1 MTSSGLSSDE
11 DFWPAICC
19 EPCELSLL
27 PSAPELS
34 DDLALAEMCGSPVLS
49 EALRRDLLALI
60 DDGDAEPACLGGA
73 AEAPADEQDELEHH
87 ASPPSQRPDE
97 PEEEVLLPRM
107 ISTPSPTAAV
117 VSRTQAQA
125 AQAPELRPTAAP
137 AAAEPARGPLILRR
151 AAARPRA
158 PTSERERSANFWAAL
173 ELGKGNGLGTH
184 WQTAPLKRRSF
195 EEDVTEQAVAA
206 EEDAEAGEACGRV
219 WGKPGVDS
227 GTLVTS
233 RPSGSSV
240 GSGIEWI
247 GVRRD
252 ALLGVAT
259 DTRVSLEV
267 TGVNSTAAAR
277 RQKLS
282 IGQHFLHTT
291 VQADRTVSSGSP
303 LPSGLTVLASDLLRG
318 ASDRIM
324 RVWLNVDADAR
335 SQLTVAQGRL
345 ARFNFRLEQVVGDVV
360 VRSVLVPGQF
370 SVRGQAETK
379 PAKRQR
385 TMNVLPLSPEAVTPA
400 MPHNVLQKLLMASK

>member
-1 MTSSGLSSDE
+1 MASDD
-11 DFWPAICC
+11 DFWPEPC

-49 EALRRDLLALI
+49 EALRRDLLALM

-73 AEAPADEQDELEHH
+73 ADATVDEQDEMEDH
-87 ASPPSQRPDE
+87 AISPPSQRPDE
-97 PEEEVLLPRM
+97 PEEAEAVLPRM

-117 VSRTQAQA
+117 VSSRTH

-137 AAAEPARGPLILRR
+137 AAAEPPRGPLILRR
-151 AAARPRA
+151 AAPRPRA
-158 PTSERERSANFWAAL
+158 PTSERERSANFWAAMR
-173 ELGKGNGLGTH
+173 LGKGNGLGT
-184 WQTAPLKRRSF
+184 QTAPLKRRSF
-195 EEDVTEQAVAA
+195 EEDVTEQA
-206 EEDAEAGEACGRV
+206 EEDTETGEACGRV

-252 ALLGVAT
+252 ALSSLAT

-267 TGVNSTAAAR
+267 TGVNSTTAAR
-277 RQKLS
+277 RQNLS
-282 IGQHFLHTT
+282 IGQRFLQTT

-303 LPSGLTVLASDLLRG
+303 LPSGLTVLDSDLLRG

-345 ARFNFRLEQVVGDVV
+345 ANFNFRLEQVVGDVV

-370 SVRGQAETK
+370 SVRGQAATK

-385 TMNVLPLSPEAVTPA
+385 TMDSPPLSAEDVPPA
-400 MPHNVLQKLLMASK
+400 MAKPNALQKLLMASK

>member
-1 MTSSGLSSDE
+1 MDI
-11 DFWPAICC
+11 WPEPC

-49 EALRRDLLALI
+49 EALRRDLLALM
-60 DDGDAEPACLGGA
+60 DDDAEPACLGGA
-73 AEAPADEQDELEHH
+73 ADATVDEQDEMEDH
-87 ASPPSQRPDE
+87 AISPPSQRPDE
-97 PEEEVLLPRM
+97 PEEEEEAAVLPRM

-117 VSRTQAQA
+117 VSRTHAQA

-137 AAAEPARGPLILRR
+137 AAAEPPRGPLILRR
-151 AAARPRA
+151 AAPRPRA
-158 PTSERERSANFWAAL
+158 PTSERERSANFWAAVR
-173 ELGKGNGLGTH
+173 LGKGNGLGT
-184 WQTAPLKRRSF
+184 QTAPLKRRSF
-195 EEDVTEQAVAA
+195 EEDVTEQA
-206 EEDAEAGEACGRV
+206 EEDTETGEACGRV

-252 ALLGVAT
+252 ALSSLAT

-267 TGVNSTAAAR
+267 TGVNSTTAAR
-277 RQKLS
+277 RQNLS
-282 IGQHFLHTT
+282 IGQRFLQTT

-303 LPSGLTVLASDLLRG
+303 LPSGLTVLDSDLLRG

-345 ARFNFRLEQVVGDVV
+345 ANFNFRLEQVVGDVV

-370 SVRGQAETK
+370 SVRGQAATK

-385 TMNVLPLSPEAVTPA
+385 TM
-400 MPHNVLQKLLMASK
+400 PHPNALQKLLMASK